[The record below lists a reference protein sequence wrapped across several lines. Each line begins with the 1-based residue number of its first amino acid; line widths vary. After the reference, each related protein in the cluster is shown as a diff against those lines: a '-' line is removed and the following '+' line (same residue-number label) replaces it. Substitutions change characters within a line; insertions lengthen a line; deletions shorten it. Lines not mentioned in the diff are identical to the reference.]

1 MVAVWRTRELHKLA
15 GVPAAAL
22 SAAHPDAYIQTG
34 KKSMKG
40 TEANGSAYGRSP
52 TFSCLKTKQISK
64 VESFECSWTEPYSK
78 EILHPL

>member
-40 TEANGSAYGRSP
+40 TELMAQLMADRLLLAVSKQNKS
-52 TFSCLKTKQISK
+52 LK
-64 VESFECSWTEPYSK
+64 
-78 EILHPL
+78 